1 MNVVQIAPQ
10 PPWRATT
17 HIITLGEQLFDQRQ
31 DTHSFKRNSSPPV
44 TAAASPCRGAAAALP
59 GPPDTGAGQDTRP
72 AQEWRQRD
80 SSGISKAS
88 HTARQIVFG
97 SVPSARAWSTV
108 RPSRSAST

>member
-1 MNVVQIAPQ
+1 MNAIQIAPQ

-17 HIITLGEQLFDQRQ
+17 HVTTLGEQLFDQGQ
-31 DTHSFKRNSSPPV
+31 DTHSFKRTFSPSA
-44 TAAASPCRGAAAALP
+44 TAAALAVRRADRSHPWPRTPEQGTTRGH
-59 GPPDTGAGQDTRP
+59 

-108 RPSRSAST
+108 RPPRPPST